1 MMDFGNFEVCPA
13 IKEDV
18 KEIVRFIQE
27 AKDPKKEIFPRRI
40 GEDGKYNPALS
51 IILTLENHIFYCL
64 DLLRDGF
71 DDKQHFHCLLVKE
84 KSQSTSSKNYC

>member
-40 GEDGKYNPALS
+40 GED
-51 IILTLENHIFYCL
+51 

-84 KSQSTSSKNYC
+84 KSQSTLSKNYC